1 LLTNQTLKNVRNW
14 KNERAKKNFEE
25 NIIRVENE
33 QVLHIKTE
41 LTLYLIGEKSF
52 VPFFFFCPYSFTP
65 CSAFSCQVKVD
76 NFMSIQVHAK

>member
-1 LLTNQTLKNVRNW
+1 MFGIGKTREQKS
-14 KNERAKKNFEE
+14 FEE

-52 VPFFFFCPYSFTP
+52 VPFLFSCPYSFTP

-76 NFMSIQVHAK
+76 NFMSIQVQAK

>member
-1 LLTNQTLKNVRNW
+1 MFGIGKTKEQ
-14 KNERAKKNFEE
+14 KKIGE

-52 VPFFFFCPYSFTP
+52 VPFFSSSVLTP
-65 CSAFSCQVKVD
+65 LLLALPSLVKLKLII
-76 NFMSIQVHAK
+76 S